1 MPSVRRY
8 ETKDGRAYYLIRVR
22 RGREKSAL
30 SRRWYVPDGWSQR
43 AIDRE
48 LAKVSAEF
56 ERQVQAGEVIS
67 RNEKRLQAAQEAAEA
82 AKIVTLRQYG
92 EKVFMPAK
100 TLTTTENT
108 RASFQ
113 GNLDKWVY
121 PAIGDIK
128 LPEIT
133 SAQISALLL
142 DMQGKGKAHA
152 TVVKVYTILNSLFKM
167 AYLSDM
173 IARNPM
179 DKVERPKP
187 RKDEIKP
194 QTAQAY
200 TAQEVRDI
208 LTALEG
214 EPLKWRAFI
223 HLLIDTGVRRGEAL
237 AVQWE
242 DIDFQEN
249 TILICRN
256 LCYTPDKGI
265 YLDTPKNGRCR
276 MVDVG
281 EDTLQLLKQIRE
293 QQGAGGKYIFTQDNS
308 LEPMHPTSPTHYFR
322 QFSKRN
328 GIKDFHPHKL
338 RHTFASVAITAG
350 ADVVSV
356 SETLGH
362 SDTAVTL
369 RMYTHANDESRR
381 RASRIFRDAIQKDTQ
396 KDTPPPEK
404 DTHKADADYNSTQ
417 QENLDTLRAAMII
430 EDK

>member
-8 ETKDGRAYYLIRVR
+8 ETKDGRPYYLIRVR

-30 SRRWYVPDGWSQR
+30 SRRWYVPDGWSQK

-48 LAKVSAEF
+48 LAKAAAEF

-67 RNEKRLQAAQEAAEA
+67 RAEKRQRATLEAEEE
-82 AKIVTLRQYG
+82 AKIQTLRQYS
-92 EKVFMPAK
+92 ERVFMPAVA
-100 TLTTTENT
+100 LRATENT
-108 RASFQ
+108 RSSYQ
-113 GNLDKWVY
+113 GNLNRWIY
-121 PAIGDIK
+121 PALGDIK
-128 LPEIT
+128 LPEIS

-142 DMQGKGKAHA
+142 DMQAQGRANA
-152 TVVKVYTILNSLFKM
+152 TAVKVYTILKSLFKM
-167 AYLSDM
+167 AYLADM
-173 IARNPM
+173 IDRNPM

-322 QFSKRN
+322 QFAKRN

-404 DTHKADADYNSTQ
+404 DTHKADADYNSAQ
-417 QENLDTLRAAMII
+417 QENLNTPRAAMII

>member
-8 ETKDGRAYYLIRVR
+8 ETKDGRPYYLIRVR

-30 SRRWYVPDGWSQR
+30 SRRWYVPDGWSQK

-48 LAKVSAEF
+48 LAKVAAEF
-56 ERQVQAGEVIS
+56 EREAQAGEVIS
-67 RNEKRLQAAQEAAEA
+67 RAEKRQRAALEAAEA
-82 AKIVTLRQYG
+82 AKIQTIRQYS
-92 EKVFMPAK
+92 ERVFMPAVAIRA
-100 TLTTTENT
+100 TENT
-108 RASFQ
+108 RSSYQ
-113 GNLDKWVY
+113 GNLNRWIY
-121 PAIGDIK
+121 PALGDMK

-322 QFSKRN
+322 QFAKRN

-396 KDTPPPEK
+396 KGTPPPEK

>member
-48 LAKVSAEF
+48 LAKVAAEF
-56 ERQVQAGEVIS
+56 EREAQAGEVIS
-67 RNEKRLQAAQEAAEA
+67 RAEKRQRAALEAAEA

-322 QFSKRN
+322 QFAKRN

-417 QENLDTLRAAMII
+417 Q
-430 EDK
+430 

>member
-67 RNEKRLQAAQEAAEA
+67 RDEKRLQAAQEAAEA

-100 TLTTTENT
+100 TLTATENT

-293 QQGAGGKYIFTQDNS
+293 QQGARGRYIFTQDNS

-417 QENLDTLRAAMII
+417 QENLDTLRATMII

>member
-100 TLTTTENT
+100 TLTATENT

-142 DMQGKGKAHA
+142 DMQGKGKAHV

-322 QFSKRN
+322 QFAKRN

>member
-30 SRRWYVPDGWSQR
+30 SRRWYVPDGWSQK

-48 LAKVSAEF
+48 LAKVAAEF
-56 ERQVQAGEVIS
+56 EREAQAGEVIS
-67 RNEKRLQAAQEAAEA
+67 RAEKRQRAALEAAEA

-417 QENLDTLRAAMII
+417 QENLDTHRAAMII

>member
-30 SRRWYVPDGWSQR
+30 SRRWYVPDGWSQK

-48 LAKVSAEF
+48 LAKVAAEF
-56 ERQVQAGEVIS
+56 EREAQAGEVIS
-67 RNEKRLQAAQEAAEA
+67 RAEKRQKAAQEAAEA

-100 TLTTTENT
+100 TLTATENT

-223 HLLIDTGVRRGEAL
+223 HLLLDTGVRRGEAL

>member
-8 ETKDGRAYYLIRVR
+8 ETKDGRRYYLIRVR
-22 RGREKSAL
+22 RGRDKSAL

-100 TLTTTENT
+100 TLTATENT

-322 QFSKRN
+322 QFAKRN

>member
-100 TLTTTENT
+100 TLTATENT

-256 LCYTPDKGI
+256 LCYTPGKGI

-404 DTHKADADYNSTQ
+404 DTHKADADYNSAQ
-417 QENLDTLRAAMII
+417 QENLNTPRAAMII

>member
-30 SRRWYVPDGWSQR
+30 SRRWYVPDGWSQK

-67 RNEKRLQAAQEAAEA
+67 RDEKRLQAAQEAAEA

-100 TLTTTENT
+100 TLTATENT

-256 LCYTPDKGI
+256 LCYTPGKGI

>member
-67 RNEKRLQAAQEAAEA
+67 RDEKRLQAAQEAAEA

-100 TLTTTENT
+100 TLTATENT

-142 DMQGKGKAHA
+142 DMQGKGKARA

-322 QFSKRN
+322 QFAKRN

-404 DTHKADADYNSTQ
+404 DTHKADADYNSAQ
-417 QENLDTLRAAMII
+417 QEDLNTLRAAMII

>member
-30 SRRWYVPDGWSQR
+30 SRRWYVPDGWSQK

-48 LAKVSAEF
+48 LAKVAAEF
-56 ERQVQAGEVIS
+56 EREAQAGEVIS
-67 RNEKRLQAAQEAAEA
+67 RAEKRQRAALEAAEA
-82 AKIVTLRQYG
+82 AKIQTMRQYS
-92 EKVFMPAK
+92 ERVFMPAVA
-100 TLTTTENT
+100 LRAPENT
-108 RASFQ
+108 RSSYQ
-113 GNLDKWVY
+113 GNLNRWIY
-121 PAIGDIK
+121 PALGDMK

-142 DMQGKGKAHA
+142 DMQARGRANA
-152 TVVKVYTILNSLFKM
+152 TAVKVYTILKSLFKM
-167 AYLSDM
+167 AYLADM
-173 IARNPM
+173 IDRNPM

-396 KDTPPPEK
+396 KDTPPPKK
-404 DTHKADADYNSTQ
+404 DTHKADTDYNSTQ

>member
-56 ERQVQAGEVIS
+56 ERQVQAGEIIS
-67 RNEKRLQAAQEAAEA
+67 RDEKRLQAAQEAAEA

-100 TLTTTENT
+100 TLTATENT

-256 LCYTPDKGI
+256 LCYTPGKGI

-308 LEPMHPTSPTHYFR
+308 LDPMHPTSPTHYFR

>member
-67 RNEKRLQAAQEAAEA
+67 RDEKRLQAAQEAAEA

-100 TLTTTENT
+100 TLTATENT

-249 TILICRN
+249 TVLICRN

-293 QQGAGGKYIFTQDNS
+293 QQGAGGRYIFTQDNS

-417 QENLDTLRAAMII
+417 QENLDILRAAMII

>member
-100 TLTTTENT
+100 TLTATENT

-322 QFSKRN
+322 QFAKRN

-404 DTHKADADYNSTQ
+404 DTHKADADYNSAQ
-417 QENLDTLRAAMII
+417 QENLNTPRAAMII

>member
-30 SRRWYVPDGWSQR
+30 SRRWYVPDGWSQK

-48 LAKVSAEF
+48 LAKVAAEF
-56 ERQVQAGEVIS
+56 EREAQAGEVIS
-67 RNEKRLQAAQEAAEA
+67 RAEKRQRAALEAAEA

-100 TLTTTENT
+100 TLTATENT

-113 GNLDKWVY
+113 GNIDKWVY

-322 QFSKRN
+322 QFAKRN

-404 DTHKADADYNSTQ
+404 DTHKADADYNSAQ
-417 QENLDTLRAAMII
+417 QENLNTPRAAMII

>member
-48 LAKVSAEF
+48 LAKVAAEF
-56 ERQVQAGEVIS
+56 EREAQAGEVIS
-67 RNEKRLQAAQEAAEA
+67 RAEKRQRAALEAAEA

-293 QQGAGGKYIFTQDNS
+293 QQGAGGRYIFTQDNS

-417 QENLDTLRAAMII
+417 QENLDTHRAAMII

>member
-48 LAKVSAEF
+48 LAKVAAEF
-56 ERQVQAGEVIS
+56 EREAQAGEVIS
-67 RNEKRLQAAQEAAEA
+67 RAEKRQRAALEAAEA

-100 TLTTTENT
+100 TLTATENT

-396 KDTPPPEK
+396 KGTPPPEK

>member
-100 TLTTTENT
+100 TLTATENT
-108 RASFQ
+108 RSSYQ
-113 GNLDKWVY
+113 GNLNRWIY
-121 PAIGDIK
+121 PALGDMK

-142 DMQGKGKAHA
+142 DMQAQGRANA
-152 TVVKVYTILNSLFKM
+152 TAVKVYTILKSLFKM
-167 AYLSDM
+167 AYLADM
-173 IARNPM
+173 IDRNPM
-179 DKVERPKP
+179 DKVERPRP
-187 RKDEIKP
+187 RKDELKP
-194 QTAQAY
+194 AEAEAY
-200 TAQEVRDI
+200 TSGEVRAI
-208 LTALEG
+208 LECLEG

-237 AVQWE
+237 GIQWE
-242 DIDFQEN
+242 DVDFKDK
-249 TILICRN
+249 TVFIHRN
-256 LCYTPDKGI
+256 LCYTPERGI
-265 YLDTPKNGRCR
+265 YLDTPKNGHSRV
-276 MVDVG
+276 VDLG
-281 EDTLQLLKQIRE
+281 GDTLELLKQLRGE
-293 QQGAGGKYIFTQDNS
+293 QPEGAAFVFTQDGS
-308 LEPMHPTSPTHYFR
+308 VEPMHPTSPTHYFR
-322 QFSKRN
+322 KFAQKN
-328 GIKDFHPHKL
+328 GIVGFHPHKL

-350 ADVVSV
+350 ADVASV
-356 SETLGH
+356 SEALGH

-369 RMYTHANDESRR
+369 RMYTHANEESRR
-381 RASRIFRDAIQKDTQ
+381 RASQIFRDAIKKDTQ
-396 KDTPPPEK
+396 KDTPTPEK
-404 DTHKADADYNSTQ
+404 DTH
-417 QENLDTLRAAMII
+417 
-430 EDK
+430 

>member
-100 TLTTTENT
+100 TLTATENT

-173 IARNPM
+173 IDRNPM

-356 SETLGH
+356 SEALGH

-417 QENLDTLRAAMII
+417 QENLDTHRAAMII

>member
-56 ERQVQAGEVIS
+56 ERQVQAGEGIS

-100 TLTTTENT
+100 TLTATENT

-322 QFSKRN
+322 QFAKRN

>member
-48 LAKVSAEF
+48 LAKVAAEF
-56 ERQVQAGEVIS
+56 EREAQAGEVIS
-67 RNEKRLQAAQEAAEA
+67 RAEKRQRAALEAAEA

-281 EDTLQLLKQIRE
+281 EDPLQLLKQIRE
-293 QQGAGGKYIFTQDNS
+293 QQGAGGRYIFTQDNS

-417 QENLDTLRAAMII
+417 QENLDTHRAAMII

>member
-30 SRRWYVPDGWSQR
+30 SRRWYVPDGWSQK

-48 LAKVSAEF
+48 LAKVAAEF
-56 ERQVQAGEVIS
+56 EREAQAGEVIS
-67 RNEKRLQAAQEAAEA
+67 RAEKRQRAALEAAEA
-82 AKIVTLRQYG
+82 AKIQSMRQYS
-92 EKVFMPAK
+92 ERVFMPAVA
-100 TLTTTENT
+100 LRAPENT
-108 RASFQ
+108 RSSYQ
-113 GNLDKWVY
+113 GNLNRWIY
-121 PAIGDIK
+121 PALGDMK

-142 DMQGKGKAHA
+142 DMQARGRANA
-152 TVVKVYTILNSLFKM
+152 TAVKVYTILKSLFKM
-167 AYLSDM
+167 AYLADM
-173 IARNPM
+173 IDRNPM

-396 KDTPPPEK
+396 KDTPPPKK
-404 DTHKADADYNSTQ
+404 DTHKADTDYNSTQ

>member
-100 TLTTTENT
+100 TLTATENT

-404 DTHKADADYNSTQ
+404 DTHKADADYNSAQ
-417 QENLDTLRAAMII
+417 QENLNTPRAAMII

>member
-48 LAKVSAEF
+48 LAKVAAEF
-56 ERQVQAGEVIS
+56 EREAQAGEVIS
-67 RNEKRLQAAQEAAEA
+67 RAEKRQRAALEAAEA

-100 TLTTTENT
+100 TLTATENT

-404 DTHKADADYNSTQ
+404 DTHEADADYNSTQ

>member
-8 ETKDGRAYYLIRVR
+8 ETKDGRRYYLIRVR
-22 RGREKSAL
+22 RGRDKSAL
-30 SRRWYVPDGWSQR
+30 SRRWYVPDGWSQK

-48 LAKVSAEF
+48 LTRVAAEF

-67 RNEKRLQAAQEAAEA
+67 RDEKRLQAAQEAAEA

-100 TLTTTENT
+100 TLTATENT

-194 QTAQAY
+194 QTSQAY

-417 QENLDTLRAAMII
+417 QENLDILRATMII

>member
-67 RNEKRLQAAQEAAEA
+67 RDEKRLQAAQEAAEA

-100 TLTTTENT
+100 TLTATENT

-404 DTHKADADYNSTQ
+404 DTHKADADYNSAQ
-417 QENLDTLRAAMII
+417 QENLNTPRAAMII

>member
-8 ETKDGRAYYLIRVR
+8 ETKDGRRYYLIRVR
-22 RGREKSAL
+22 RGRDKSAL
-30 SRRWYVPDGWSQR
+30 SRRWYVPDGWSQK

-48 LAKVSAEF
+48 LTRVAAEF

-67 RNEKRLQAAQEAAEA
+67 RDEKRLQAAQEAAEA

-100 TLTTTENT
+100 TLTATENT

-417 QENLDTLRAAMII
+417 QENLDTHRAAMII

>member
-48 LAKVSAEF
+48 LAKVAAEF
-56 ERQVQAGEVIS
+56 EREAQAGEVIS
-67 RNEKRLQAAQEAAEA
+67 RAEKRQRAALEAAEA

-100 TLTTTENT
+100 TLTATENT

-293 QQGAGGKYIFTQDNS
+293 QQGAGGRYIFTQDNS

>member
-48 LAKVSAEF
+48 LAKVAAEF
-56 ERQVQAGEVIS
+56 EREAQAGEVIS
-67 RNEKRLQAAQEAAEA
+67 RAEKRQRAALEAAEA

-322 QFSKRN
+322 QFAKRN

-417 QENLDTLRAAMII
+417 QENLDTLRATMII

>member
-30 SRRWYVPDGWSQR
+30 SRRWYVPDGWSQK

-48 LAKVSAEF
+48 LAKVAAEF
-56 ERQVQAGEVIS
+56 EREAQAGEVIS
-67 RNEKRLQAAQEAAEA
+67 RAEKRQRAALEAAEA

-100 TLTTTENT
+100 TLTATENT

-322 QFSKRN
+322 QFAKRN

-417 QENLDTLRAAMII
+417 QENLDTHRAAMII